1 MSYLYRACAV
11 ALSVIGIMV
20 ILATT
25 QATGKV
31 VGQHLHY
38 RFSDTAFRHRPSKRR
53 HHQRRQA
60 KLPRDYAAWSRVASC
75 ESGGW
80 QVLGGAYPDP
90 VGITDTNYLDFGGKP
105 LPAGPVSLRERVEV
119 IKVADRLIR
128 HYGIAIPDQYGCAGW

>member
-1 MSYLYRACAV
+1 
-11 ALSVIGIMV
+11 MV

-38 RFSDTAFRHRPSKRR
+38 RYTNTAFKHRSSKRR
-53 HHQRRQA
+53 HHDRRPV
-60 KLPRDYAAWSRVASC
+60 KLPRDYKAWSRVAEC

-80 QVLGGAYPDP
+80 HVLGGAYPDP
-90 VGITDTNYLDFGGKP
+90 VGITEANYLDFGGKP
-105 LPAGPVSLRERVEV
+105 LPAGSVSRRERVQV
-119 IKVADRLIR
+119 IRVADRLIH